1 MADEIKAVSTD
12 ICVGKECIDAYKL
25 QTHQFERRL
34 GVTGISTTLG
44 YSKEWL
50 GRLHKQSSNQLKAMQ
65 KEGYTGCIKEV
76 QVTEKGRRGSSV
88 AKTISIR
95 DFNKLLAYES
105 IVKKNVKAII
115 LLVAFSEAGIER
127 VVQDAFSGISL
138 DWFAEKIVHYSQW
151 TFDDLQEALAANRA
165 DVADLYPWS
174 HPDSSADE
182 LLGSDNG

>member
-1 MADEIKAVSTD
+1 MADEIKAISTD
-12 ICVGKECIDAYKL
+12 IRVGRERIDAYKL
-25 QTHQFERRL
+25 QTHEFERRL

-50 GRLHKQSSNQLKAMQ
+50 GRLHKGASKQLISMQ
-65 KEGYTGCIKEV
+65 QEGYTGCIKEV
-76 QVTEKGRRGSSV
+76 QVTEKGRRGSSI

-127 VVQDAFSGISL
+127 VVQDAFDGVSL

-151 TFDDLQEALAANRA
+151 TFDDLQEALAANYE
-165 DVADLYPWS
+165 DIADLYPWS

-182 LLGSDNG
+182 LLGAE